1 MMDAGAQ
8 MILHAGDHCSPFSLM
23 PFLDASIPVVSVFGR
38 NDGDREGM
46 LAQAASGIAV
56 EIYESPHS
64 VDVSGTRLLLVHDI
78 AEVSE
83 LSLNAHGI
91 VVHGH
96 THSQEMKTRGDT
108 LIVNPG
114 EGCGWMY
121 GAPSAALLDLDS
133 RRVEFIKLPVAD
145 WKR

>member
-1 MMDAGAQ
+1 
-8 MILHAGDHCSPFSLM
+8 
-23 PFLDASIPVVSVFGR
+23 
-38 NDGDREGM
+38 M

-78 AEVSE
+78 AEVSV